1 MRKSKWIFPVI
12 AVLLLLVTGASGADD
27 SAAWLSAAEKSL
39 SRGMAVIG
47 LNKGDS
53 NLLVLT
59 NAGYGQIS
67 GATTEAFL
75 DLAQV
80 STGCSIGARSL
91 LAVHASIDNQLWF
104 SIFRKDTGKL
114 IFAKWTGEKFD
125 QQVLNADP
133 DKILT
138 PEGWKSAASGLIGPN
153 IFSVVSISLTWALDP
168 PWPLLLASSFHDHF
182 CPGVNAGYIVGEYL
196 RRKIPLGIGDKYVFA
211 TAPAICPADA
221 LQVMFNTT
229 AGKSSG
235 YAMAISP
242 KALATYSRDG
252 ARPTTI
258 AMRVNLKADT
268 CTGAVLGFSW
278 DKAYKDTGVK
288 PEEIAPQGGKRN
300 PIFWIARVKMSRKMV
315 QIPPEQLLGY
325 VIELKRFSGKA
336 SLAEKVGG
344 GDPYAVAWEH

>member
-1 MRKSKWIFPVI
+1 MRKSQWIIPVI
-12 AVLLLLVTGASGADD
+12 AVLLLLVTSASGADD
-27 SAAWLSAAEKSL
+27 SRAWLPAAKNSL
-39 SRGMAVIG
+39 TQGMAVIG

-59 NAGYGQIS
+59 NAGYGQIGS
-67 GATTEAFL
+67 ATTEAFL
-75 DLAQV
+75 DLAQA

-91 LAVHASIDNQLWF
+91 LTVHASIDDPLWF

-125 QQVLNADP
+125 HQALNAHP

-182 CPGVNAGYIVGEYL
+182 CPGVNAGYIVGEYVK
-196 RRKIPLGIGDKYVFA
+196 RKIPLGIGDKYVFA

-221 LQVMFNTT
+221 LQLMFNTT

-242 KALATYSRDG
+242 KAIATYSREG
-252 ARPTTI
+252 ARPITV
-258 AMRVNLKADT
+258 AMRVNARADT
-268 CTGAVLGFSW
+268 CTGSVIGFRW

-288 PEEIAPQGGKRN
+288 ADEIAPQGGKSN
-300 PIFWIARVKMSRKMV
+300 PIFWVARVKMSRKMV
-315 QIPPEQLLGY
+315 QIPLEQLLGY

-336 SLAEKVGG
+336 SVAKKVGG
-344 GDPYAVAWEH
+344 GDPYAMAWEH